1 LRCKDRGL
9 YIIRE
14 ISIPKWQ
21 NYTYLETNYNKSEY
35 LFGRIVFFP
44 YFCSMNT
51 ILCINGSDSMG
62 HSGLQAD
69 IRTVK
74 DLGGYAVTAVT
85 AVTVQNHTNIIGI
98 HELPSEL
105 IVGQIRAIYEEEHPK
120 AVKVGL
126 VNNIEAIKAIR
137 TEIIGSRSIVAS
149 PVILSSQG
157 GCLMSNNAIFA
168 FCKMLL
174 PICTILILKCTDA
187 EIILG
192 HSITT
197 DKDMTKAANQLCE
210 MGAPWVL
217 LRGGTYM
224 EGRINAL
231 LKGPDYE
238 KFFSSI
244 NIEGWQRH
252 GIGGTLSTAIATH
265 LASGEEV
272 PLAVTHAH
280 DYLHSQVI
288 YSSHKSAHRPLLQP
302 QNLYNAFL
310 SLLAEH
316 YKSAHNVSF
325 YADQLSISTRYLSQ
339 ITNMVSGQTPK
350 QIIDNYLQKEAE
362 QMLTSTTLTI
372 QEISIALGF
381 TSQVTFAKFFK
392 SKRSIAPSSYRSNL
406 ALRNM

>member
-1 LRCKDRGL
+1 MQFT
-9 YIIRE
+9 IQE

-21 NYTYLETNYNKSEY
+21 NYTYIEPNYNKSEY
-35 LFGRIVFFP
+35 LFGRIIFSS
-44 YFCSMNT
+44 YLCAMNT

-98 HELPSEL
+98 HELPSDL

-120 AVKVGL
+120 AIKVGL
-126 VNNIEAIKAIR
+126 VNNVETIKAIR
-137 TEIIGSRSIVAS
+137 NEIIGCQRIVAS

-157 GCLMSNNAIFA
+157 GCLMSNEAIFT
-168 FCKMLL
+168 FCRTLL
-174 PICTILILKCTDA
+174 PICTILMLKCTDA

-197 DKDMTKAANQLCE
+197 DNEMKQAAHQLRE
-210 MGAPWVL
+210 MGAQWVL

-231 LKGPDYE
+231 LQGPDVE
-238 KFFSSI
+238 AFFSSV

-252 GIGGTLSTAIATH
+252 GVGGTLSTAIATH
-265 LASGEEV
+265 LALGEEV
-272 PLAVTHAH
+272 PLAVNHAH
-280 DYLHSQVI
+280 DYLHSQVV
-288 YSSHKSAHRPLLQP
+288 YASQKSAIRPTLQP

-316 YKSAHNVSF
+316 HRVDHNVSF
-325 YADQLSISTRYLSQ
+325 YAAQLAISTRYLSQ
-339 ITNMVSGQTPK
+339 ITNFVSGQTPK
-350 QIIDNYLQKEAE
+350 QIIDNYLLKEAE
-362 QMLTSTTLTI
+362 QMLSSTTLTI

-381 TSQVTFAKFFK
+381 SSQVTFAKFFK
-392 SKRSIAPSSYRSNL
+392 SKRAIAPTTYRANL
-406 ALRNM
+406 ALRLQ